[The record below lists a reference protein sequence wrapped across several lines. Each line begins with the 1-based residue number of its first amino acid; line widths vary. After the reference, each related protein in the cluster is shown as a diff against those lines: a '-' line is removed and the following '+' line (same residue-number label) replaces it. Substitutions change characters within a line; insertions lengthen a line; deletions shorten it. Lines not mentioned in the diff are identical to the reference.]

1 MVDPDDDTPIGNVYK
16 EKSFLTAAT
25 TVPLFDL
32 MDRFQTGKSKEYK
45 LTFKRVVS
53 RHVSRHLRE
62 TPMRL
67 KMLITEK
74 MYEAIKF
81 NAILFF
87 EKQALQFFW
96 QQIRCISGYVAA
108 ILFSCGEKSGGLEAT
123 RTEG

>member
-67 KMLITEK
+67 KMRITEK
-74 MYEAIKF
+74 MYEAIKL
-81 NAILFF
+81 NVILFF
-87 EKQALQFFW
+87 VKQTLQFF
-96 QQIRCISGYVAA
+96 
-108 ILFSCGEKSGGLEAT
+108 
-123 RTEG
+123 